1 MKPCGDVLAK
11 TRLKP
16 PVSCLYTANYL
27 QENTYRSTGDL
38 SHSVKTSLTHSLP
51 HFFMQAFLICIL
63 SCLNHTSAVK
73 SIIRK
78 ML

>member
-1 MKPCGDVLAK
+1 MKPCRDVLAK

-16 PVSCLYTANYL
+16 PVLHLYTADYL
-27 QENTYRSTGDL
+27 QENTYKSSGGL
-38 SHSVKTSLTHSLP
+38 SHSVKTSLTLSLP
-51 HFFMQAFLICIL
+51 YFFMQAFLICIL
-63 SCLNHTSAVK
+63 SCPNHTSAVK